1 MGVGFYKKAVA
12 GNYKKKL
19 MQFLV
24 WSLYISSYI
33 DRLTDISHTQ
43 SHSTTPSV
51 FKKKS
56 NFLYLKLWF

>member
-1 MGVGFYKKAVA
+1 MGVGFFKKAVA

-43 SHSTTPSV
+43 SHSTTSSV
-51 FKKKS
+51 FKKNLIS
-56 NFLYLKLWF
+56 FT